1 LFKFQ
6 VSIMILCM
14 VILGGMGNIRGV
26 VIGAVLILFFDRVI
40 LAQSSIIAHSI
51 GQALNIPYL
60 ITLDL
65 SLWRWFF
72 FGMALIIIMVLRPE
86 GLFPSKARQAEL
98 HGVELE
104 ETEDEAGAPAQPAP
118 AEV

>member
-1 LFKFQ
+1 
-6 VSIMILCM
+6 
-14 VILGGMGNIRGV
+14 MGNIRGV

-72 FGMALIIIMVLRPE
+72 FGVALIIIMILRPE
-86 GLFPSKARQAEL
+86 GLFPSKARQAEMR
-98 HGVELE
+98 GVDRVEA
-104 ETEDEAGAPAQPAP
+104 EDEAGAPAQPAP